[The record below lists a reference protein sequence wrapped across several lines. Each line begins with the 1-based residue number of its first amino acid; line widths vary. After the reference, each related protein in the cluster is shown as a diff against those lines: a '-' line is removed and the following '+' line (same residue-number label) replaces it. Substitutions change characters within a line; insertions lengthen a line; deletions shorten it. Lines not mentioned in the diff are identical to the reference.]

1 MGRMAPAKT
10 TKATPRPAST
20 ATPAG
25 GNGSGTRARI
35 IEASIA
41 LFAERGYDATGV
53 QEIVTQAGL
62 TKGAFYHH
70 FDGKDAVLYAIQD
83 RFVDHYLSLFE
94 EIVGRELSSSDAL
107 RAVIEELLVV
117 VADYKEEVTIFFQ
130 ERRFLDTPAFAPVR
144 AKRDQCDARFVALI
158 EEAQKG
164 GGFRALPSARLLA
177 FGINGMCTW
186 AYQWYRPDGM
196 SAREVGQM
204 YADVLLYGMLDDQAR
219 KRRPKA

>member
-1 MGRMAPAKT
+1 V
-10 TKATPRPAST
+10 S
-20 ATPAG
+20 
-25 GNGSGTRARI
+25 
-35 IEASIA
+35 
-41 LFAERGYDATGV
+41 
-53 QEIVTQAGL
+53 
-62 TKGAFYHH
+62 
-70 FDGKDAVLYAIQD
+70 
-83 RFVDHYLSLFE
+83 
-94 EIVGRELSSSDAL
+94 RELSSSDAL

-158 EEAQKG
+158 EEAQSG
-164 GGFRALPSARLLA
+164 GGFRALPSARLMA

-219 KRRPKA
+219 KRRPQSLIHRLKDSGAGRHPASPICRPGLSGTTSRQPWGPASDPW